1 MSKVVTKLAGMDED
15 PELLYSTRETQ
26 AILFK
31 FSLRSFHLPQVTLL
45 QQTLA
50 ANDADV
56 EEEGVGPQNA
66 AGSAG
71 VSCLL
76 VAHVS

>member
-1 MSKVVTKLAGMDED
+1 
-15 PELLYSTRETQ
+15 
-26 AILFK
+26 
-31 FSLRSFHLPQVTLL
+31 VTLL

-71 VSCLL
+71 VRRKGNMSSMSGGDDTVYLEKRGGRQETHPL
-76 VAHVS
+76 FKRFRMAK

>member
-1 MSKVVTKLAGMDED
+1 MVTKLAGIDED
-15 PELLYSTRETQ
+15 AELLYSTRETQ
-26 AILFK
+26 ANLLK
-31 FSLRSFHLPQVTLL
+31 FSHVRSVFFPQVTLL

-66 AGSAG
+66 SGSAG
-71 VSCLL
+71 VS
-76 VAHVS
+76 

>member
-1 MSKVVTKLAGMDED
+1 MVTKLAGIDED
-15 PELLYSTRETQ
+15 AELLYSTRETQ
-26 AILFK
+26 ANLLK
-31 FSLRSFHLPQVTLL
+31 FSCEERFFPQVTLL

-71 VSCLL
+71 VS
-76 VAHVS
+76 

>member
-1 MSKVVTKLAGMDED
+1 MVTKLAGIDED
-15 PELLYSTRETQ
+15 AELLYSTRETQ
-26 AILFK
+26 ANLLK
-31 FSLRSFHLPQVTLL
+31 FSCECEFFPQVTLL

-71 VSCLL
+71 VS
-76 VAHVS
+76 

>member
-1 MSKVVTKLAGMDED
+1 MS
-15 PELLYSTRETQ
+15 
-26 AILFK
+26 
-31 FSLRSFHLPQVTLL
+31 FSQVTLL

-66 AGSAG
+66 AGGAG
-71 VSCLL
+71 VSCPF
-76 VAHVS
+76 VFHEI

>member
-1 MSKVVTKLAGMDED
+1 M
-15 PELLYSTRETQ
+15 
-26 AILFK
+26 
-31 FSLRSFHLPQVTLL
+31 TLL

-56 EEEGVGPQNA
+56 EEEGVGAQNA

-71 VSCLL
+71 VSCHFMIHDLTL
-76 VAHVS
+76 QCQDIFQFA

>member
-31 FSLRSFHLPQVTLL
+31 FSLRSFYLPQVTLL

-71 VSCLL
+71 VSWLL